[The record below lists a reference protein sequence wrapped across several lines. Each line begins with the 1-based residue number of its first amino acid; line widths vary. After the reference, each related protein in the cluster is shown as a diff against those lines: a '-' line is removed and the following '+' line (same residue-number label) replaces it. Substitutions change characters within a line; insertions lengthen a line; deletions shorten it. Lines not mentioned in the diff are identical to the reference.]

1 MKTRL
6 LLSATVLA
14 ALAAAPL
21 AYAEPA
27 DQPSQGSGP
36 PPGARMMGGRG
47 MMGGW
52 GPGGAGDRGW
62 MMGPGTMYGHGGRM
76 MGFGMGGCMSGQW
89 IDGQIAFLKAELK
102 PTDAQTKEW
111 DAFADA
117 MRTHAAQ
124 MSGMHKEMRDSGD
137 WSKLSPIERM
147 EKHVALMETHLAAA
161 KAMIEAEKPLYAS
174 LSDDQKKT
182 FDSLMPACMG
192 MM

>member
-1 MKTRL
+1 MKRRL
-6 LLSATVLA
+6 LLSATILA
-14 ALAAAPL
+14 ALATAPL
-21 AYAEPA
+21 AFAEPA
-27 DQPSQGSGP
+27 DQPDQGASP
-36 PPGARMMGGRG
+36 PAGARMMGRG
-47 MMGGW
+47 MMG

-62 MMGPGTMYGHGGRM
+62 MMGHGMMYGHGGRM

-111 DAFADA
+111 DAFTEALRA
-117 MRTHAAQ
+117 QAAQ
-124 MSGMHKEMRDSGD
+124 MAGMHKEMWDKGG

-147 EKHVALMETHLAAA
+147 EKHVALMETHLAAV

-182 FDSLMPACMG
+182 FESLMPACMG

>member
-1 MKTRL
+1 MRNF
-6 LLSATVLA
+6 LSVVVLA
-14 ALAAAPL
+14 GLVIVPL
-21 AYAEPA
+21 SNAWSA
-27 DQPSQGSGP
+27 DQPDQGANP
-36 PPGARMMGGRG
+36 PAGGRMMSRG
-47 MMGGW
+47 MMW
-52 GPGGAGDRGW
+52 GPGPQGGPGW
-62 MMGPGTMYGHGGRM
+62 AMGPGMIYGHGGRM
-76 MGFGMGGCMSGQW
+76 MGVGLGGCMSGQW

-117 MRTHAAQ
+117 MRAHAAQ
-124 MSGMHKEMRDSGD
+124 MSGMHKEMWNNDD
-137 WSKLSPIERM
+137 WSKLTPIERM

-182 FDSLMPACMG
+182 FDSLVPACMG